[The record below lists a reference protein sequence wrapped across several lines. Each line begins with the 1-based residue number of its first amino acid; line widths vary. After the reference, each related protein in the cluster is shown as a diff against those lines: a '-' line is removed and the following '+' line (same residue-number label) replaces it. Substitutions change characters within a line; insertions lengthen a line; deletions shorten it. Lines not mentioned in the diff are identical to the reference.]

1 MIDFILHFDQ
11 FLPGLI
17 ETYGFF
23 VYLILF
29 VIVFCETGLVFMPY
43 LPGDSLLFV
52 AGTLAGSLLLNIE
65 ILFIVLAAAAIIGD
79 TANYWIGHTAGKKLL
94 AMKYCIVKHQH
105 IEKTEWYFHKY
116 GGMTIVIARFI
127 PFIRTFAP
135 FLAGIGKMRYRWFL
149 VYNVAGG
156 ILWVLSFLLAGY
168 FFGNIP
174 LVRDNF
180 EIVIIAII
188 ALSLFAVLSII
199 VGTLRSLKP
208 CPVPTAKDSDSID
221 ALENPELGDE

>member
-11 FLPGLI
+11 YLPGLI
-17 ETYGFF
+17 QAYGFW

-29 VIVFCETGLVFMPY
+29 LIIFCETGLVFMPY

-52 AGTLAGSLLLNIE
+52 AGTLAGSSVLSLELLLV
-65 ILFIVLAAAAIIGD
+65 FLAIAAILGD

-94 AMKYCIVKHQH
+94 TMKYCVVKHEH
-105 IEKTEWYFHKY
+105 IEKTEDYFHKY
-116 GGMTIVIARFI
+116 GGLTIVIARFI

-149 VYNVAGG
+149 MYNIAGG
-156 ILWVLSFLLAGY
+156 ALWVSSFLLAGY

-174 LVRDNF
+174 IVRDNF
-180 EIVIIAII
+180 QIVVIAII
-188 ALSLFAVLSII
+188 ALSFFAVFSII
-199 VGTLRSLKP
+199 LGAVRSFKP
-208 CPVPTAKDSDSID
+208 CPVPSADERKAID
-221 ALENPELGDE
+221 ALDDLELVEK